1 MSNINTA
8 VPSELPSTAQLLRST
23 GLAAL
28 IAAVLLIVAVLP
40 AEYGFDL
47 TGVGRVLGLTQMG
60 EIKASLAKENDKP
73 APKVEPVKTPS
84 TVVTVTPI
92 VAPASTTPASA
103 PMSNPA
109 SKPGKAD
116 LITVTLTPDQ
126 STEVKLVM
134 RKNARVSYKWSV
146 DKGKVNYDTHADS
159 KNPPVDYH
167 GYSKGR
173 GATSDEGV
181 LVAAFDGSHGW
192 FWRNRTKETVIIT
205 LRVEGDYSEVKR

>member
-8 VPSELPSTAQLLRST
+8 APSELPSTRQLLRST
-23 GLAAL
+23 ALAAL
-28 IAAVLLIVAVLP
+28 IAAVLLFVAVLP

-47 TGVGRVLGLTQMG
+47 TGAGRVLGLTQMG
-60 EIKASLAKENDKP
+60 EMKTSLAKENDQP
-73 APKVEPVKTPS
+73 APKVEPAKAPS
-84 TVVTVTPI
+84 PVVTVIPI
-92 VAPASTTPASA
+92 VTPASTTATSA
-103 PMSNPA
+103 PTSNPA
-109 SKPGKAD
+109 NKPVKTE
-116 LITVTLTPDQ
+116 LITVTLTPGQ

-173 GATSDEGV
+173 GATSDEGM